1 MKKGLVIVLAGL
13 MVLGLSGLAMAQGLS
28 DSQTFNFSCT
38 VEKYIEVNPDY
49 KVVDKPMITIPGFG
63 DGVLSTGW
71 SNKTSYYDTIYA
83 NCPFTFTLEGDNDA
97 GDGLPILAREEL
109 RAGSG
114 LNRWDRLQTLLV
126 FKYTINMGEYH
137 HVMFTSDAEGAGTGN
152 WSPAGGS
159 MGFKSAPH
167 DGEVALDVFLGAA
180 LPHKSPDFGTDN
192 TWNQSADAG
201 VYTCHVTVTYTA
213 L

>member
-1 MKKGLVIVLAGL
+1 MKKGLVIVLAVL
-13 MVLGLSGLAMAQGLS
+13 MVIGLTTAAMAMS
-28 DSQTFNFSCT
+28 DSQVFKFKCK
-38 VEKYIEVNPDY
+38 VQKYIEVNPAY
-49 KVVDKPMITIPGFG
+49 KVVHKPMITIPGFG

-83 NCPFTFTLEGDNDA
+83 NCRFTFTLEGDNDA

-114 LNRWDRLQTLLV
+114 LGRWDRLQTLLV
-126 FKYTINMGEYH
+126 FKYTINPGEWHY
-137 HVMFTSDAEGAGTGN
+137 VKFTSDAEGIAGGD

-167 DGEVALDVFLGAA
+167 DGEVALEVFLGAA
-180 LPHKSPDFGTDN
+180 LPHKSPDFEVDN

-201 VYTCHVTVTYTA
+201 LYKCKVIATYTA